1 MKFNKM
7 RDFMK
12 YLTKYIT
19 KDILIVI
26 SILLFVSIVFLVL
39 TRNVIEN
46 VENKDKT
53 KTPRDKNLSEAAKKL
68 IDTQTNTM
76 TNVTKDLN
84 NHVSAVTRQTDKKK
98 PKNNKSS

>member
-53 KTPRDKNLSEAAKKL
+53 KTPRDKNLSQAAKKH
-68 IDTQTNTM
+68 IKNGNKQMGDIA
-76 TNVTKDLN
+76 KDMI
-84 NHVSAVTRQTDKKK
+84 NHVS
-98 PKNNKSS
+98 NKSS

>member
-39 TRNVIEN
+39 TNKVIEN
-46 VENKDKT
+46 VDN
-53 KTPRDKNLSEAAKKL
+53 KNLSQAAKNY
-68 IDTQTNTM
+68 IDKNTTSMNSLTNSL
-76 TNVTKDLN
+76 NKD
-84 NHVSAVTRQTDKKK
+84 VKAVTEQTDKKK
-98 PKNNKSS
+98 LKK

>member
-39 TRNVIEN
+39 TNKVIEN
-46 VENKDKT
+46 VDNNMSNSKT
-53 KTPRDKNLSEAAKKL
+53 KTPRDNKLSEAAKKH
-68 IDTQTNTM
+68 IKNGNKQMGDIA
-76 TNVTKDLN
+76 KDMI
-84 NHVSAVTRQTDKKK
+84 NHVS
-98 PKNNKSS
+98 NKSSKENTK

>member
-39 TRNVIEN
+39 TNKVIEN
-46 VENKDKT
+46 VDNKDKT
-53 KTPRDKNLSEAAKKL
+53 KTPRDKNLSQAAKNH
-68 IDTQTNTM
+68 IDKNTTSMNSLTNS
-76 TNVTKDLN
+76 LN
-84 NHVSAVTRQTDKKK
+84 NHVSAVTGQTDKKK
-98 PKNNKSS
+98 LKK

>member
-39 TRNVIEN
+39 TNKVIEN
-46 VENKDKT
+46 VDN
-53 KTPRDKNLSEAAKKL
+53 KNLSEAAKNY
-68 IDTQTNTM
+68 IDKNTTSMNSLTNSL
-76 TNVTKDLN
+76 NKD
-84 NHVSAVTRQTDKKK
+84 VKAVTEQTDKKK
-98 PKNNKSS
+98 LKK

>member
-39 TRNVIEN
+39 TNKVIEN
-46 VENKDKT
+46 VDNNMSNSKT
-53 KTPRDKNLSEAAKKL
+53 KTPRDKNLSEAAKKHIHKNTTSMNSL
-68 IDTQTNTM
+68 TNSL
-76 TNVTKDLN
+76 NKD
-84 NHVSAVTRQTDKKK
+84 VKAVTEQTDKKK
-98 PKNNKSS
+98 LKK